1 MNEKYKSFALI
12 FKLKEDANKMKKYE
26 IKIMENC

>member
-12 FKLKEDANKMKKYE
+12 SKLKKDANKIKKYK
-26 IKIMENC
+26 IKIMEGN

>member
-12 FKLKEDANKMKKYE
+12 SKLKEDANKIRNYK
-26 IKIMENC
+26 IKIMEGN